1 MNTDK
6 IPLTY
11 PPTIIVVI
19 NLRITIIIFFT
30 GAPAIVVVVI
40 LMITVMAGI
49 PSWW

>member
-19 NLRITIIIFFT
+19 NLRITIIVICI
-30 GAPAIVVVVI
+30 GAPTIVAVVI
-40 LMITVMAGI
+40 PRITVMTGI
-49 PSWW
+49 PSW